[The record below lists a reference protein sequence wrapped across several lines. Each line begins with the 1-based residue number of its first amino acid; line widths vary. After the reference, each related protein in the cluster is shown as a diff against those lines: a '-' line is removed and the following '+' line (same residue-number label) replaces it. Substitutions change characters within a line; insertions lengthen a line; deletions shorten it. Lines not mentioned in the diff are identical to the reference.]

1 MKIIFKQKQSKRKEI
16 CFVTN
21 YLQMKKTLLFFFA
34 CIPLIMNAQLTDE
47 NFDSYTTGSF
57 DTQFDANQWVGWYG
71 SASNVSISDAY
82 ANSGSNSME
91 IEADDDI
98 VALLGTLEN
107 GVTTI
112 SFMQYIP
119 SGNGAYFNFQ
129 HNYTNTGADWAAEV
143 IFSDEVAASGVLSAG
158 GAQTPFDIVHDTWAE
173 NRLEADFNSMLASFY
188 YNGILVYTWAL
199 NTIPDGSAGLNA
211 LNAINFYG
219 FCFDTGAG
227 CTALAYYDDVSVDYN
242 PVNIDAPIGYVN
254 ALNISPN
261 PTSGQFVLDIEL
273 AAAKNLSAEI
283 YNAQGQLVGVQN
295 IGQTQG
301 GQYTMDLSTVSP
313 GLYFVK
319 CLIDEQVLT
328 QQIIVQR

>member
-1 MKIIFKQKQSKRKEI
+1 MKIIFKQKQSKRKEV

-21 YLQMKKTLLFFFA
+21 YLQMKKTLLLFFA
-34 CIPLIMNAQLTDE
+34 CIPLIMSAQLTFDD
-47 NFDSYTTGSF
+47 FDSYTTGAF
-57 DTQFDANQWVGWYG
+57 DSQWGVAQWIGWGGAN
-71 SASNVSISDAY
+71 SNVAISDAY

-91 IEADDDI
+91 IEAEDDI
-98 VALLGTLEN
+98 IALLGTLEN
-107 GVTTI
+107 GVADI

-129 HNYTNTGADWAAEV
+129 NNYTNSAGSWAAEMF
-143 IFSDEVAASGVLSAG
+143 FSDQSAATGRLIAG
-158 GAQTPFDIVHDTWAE
+158 GAETSFAIVHDTWVE
-173 NRLEADFNSMLASFY
+173 NRVEADFNDMLASYY
-188 YNGILVYTWAL
+188 YNGTLVYTWAL
-199 NTIPDGSAGLNA
+199 NTIPDGSAGPNTLNG
-211 LNAINFYG
+211 INFYG
-219 FCFDTGAG
+219 FCDGDN
-227 CTALAYYDDVSVDYN
+227 CTSLAYYDDVSSAYN

-273 AAAKNLSAEI
+273 AEAKNLSAEI
-283 YNAQGQLVGVQN
+283 YNAQGQLVGTQN

-301 GQYTMDLSTVSP
+301 GQYTMDLSTVSS

-328 QQIIVQR
+328 QQIMVQR